1 MTRTVRWLALL
12 LSRGSGDRGRRAESP
27 LAIPLVGWRDIVIRV
42 WRNAK
47 ADNLNVLAAG
57 IAFYAFLA
65 LLPLI
70 ASTAMIYGLVRAPAE
85 VVRDV
90 GKLVSII
97 PEAAPPSIG
106 RAQVRTPVTN
116 AH

>member
-47 ADNLNVLAAG
+47 ADHLNVLAAG
-57 IAFYAFLA
+57 LAFYAFLA

-70 ASTAMIYGLVRAPAE
+70 ASSAIIYGLVREPRE
-85 VVRDV
+85 VGRDV
-90 GKLVSII
+90 GKRVWIV
-97 PEAAPPSIG
+97 PAAS
-106 RAQVRTPVTN
+106 
-116 AH
+116 